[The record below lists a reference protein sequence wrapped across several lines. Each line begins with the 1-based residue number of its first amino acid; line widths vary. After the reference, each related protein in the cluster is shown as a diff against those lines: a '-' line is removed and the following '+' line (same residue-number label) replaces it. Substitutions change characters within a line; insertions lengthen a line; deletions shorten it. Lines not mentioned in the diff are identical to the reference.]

1 MVKREQHV
9 WGNRLDLELVDFMSL
24 RTLKIISILITV
36 IGVVVIWQNGSFRQF
51 GDQSGYQPIQPIN
64 FSHKV
69 HAGDNKINC
78 TYCHS
83 SADKSRVAGIPTA
96 ASCMNCHSQVK
107 KDSPEV
113 QKIVAALENNRPIE
127 WVKVNDL
134 PDHVVFNHSR
144 HLKAGIDCSSC
155 HGAVE
160 TMEKVSQFSTFSM
173 GSCISCHRTHRV
185 VELDAAGRPQI
196 SAERTRQQLMAST
209 DCSVCH
215 H

>member
-1 MVKREQHV
+1 
-9 WGNRLDLELVDFMSL
+9 MSL

-36 IGVVVIWQNGSFRQF
+36 IGAVVIWQNGTFRQY
-51 GDQSGYQPIQPIN
+51 GDQSGYEPIQPII
-64 FSHKV
+64 FSHKI

-83 SADKSRVAGIPTA
+83 SADKSEVAGIPTA
-96 ASCMNCHSQVK
+96 ATCMNCHTKVLP
-107 KDSPEV
+107 DSPEI
-113 QKIVAALENNRPIE
+113 QKIVKAIEADQPIE
-127 WVKVNDL
+127 WKKVNDL

-144 HLKAGIDCSSC
+144 HVTAGINCNTC

-173 GSCISCHRTHRV
+173 GSCIECHRKHQGV
-185 VELDAAGRPQI
+185 ILDANGNPQF
-196 SAERTRQQLMAST
+196 SAEKTQKRLMAPT
-209 DCSVCH
+209 DCAACH